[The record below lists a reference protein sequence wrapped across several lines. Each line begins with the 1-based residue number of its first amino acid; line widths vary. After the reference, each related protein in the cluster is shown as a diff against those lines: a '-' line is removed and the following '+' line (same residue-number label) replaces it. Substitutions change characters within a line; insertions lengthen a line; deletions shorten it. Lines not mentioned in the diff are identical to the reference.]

1 MNFKVWS
8 PEERAEYD
16 AMLCEIVDATTD
28 SGKRADLMEA
38 RMNDAI
44 QAQRFWANDAE
55 YHARRVGYLAQIKSF
70 LKRNRL
76 MFSHDGGL
84 VARPRVIGTRSVN
97 ELGETVHV
105 QALIETLTF
114 DELRQ
119 KRLDYL
125 RQIRAYDENLA
136 LVDRMLALADMCPE
150 AASPI
155 EALVLLGL
163 TVEDYLGE
171 AAA

>member
-1 MNFKVWS
+1 MNFKTWS

-16 AMLCEIVDATTD
+16 AMLNEVVTSATD
-28 SGKRADLMEA
+28 SGERADLMEEKM
-38 RMNDAI
+38 RDAI

-55 YHARRVGYLAQIKSF
+55 YHACRVGYHAQIKSY

-76 MFSHDGGL
+76 LFWHDGTPIS
-84 VARPRVIGTRSVN
+84 RPRVIGTKAIN
-97 ELGETVHV
+97 EVGETVHV

-136 LVDRMLALADMCPE
+136 LTDRLLALADLCPE
-150 AASPI
+150 ATTPI
-155 EALVLLGL
+155 EALKLLHL
-163 TVEDYLGE
+163 SVEDYLGE